1 MSKRAVSPAKE
12 TGKAPKVITSAK
24 DAERM
29 DALNEEIRVAIWP
42 NYDHEKFLK
51 ILDDW
56 PELTTLKHGTLQ
68 ETLLHRYHYF
78 FFLEKN
84 LKFYI

>member
-12 TGKAPKVITSAK
+12 NNKAPKVITSGK
-24 DAERM
+24 DTEKM
-29 DALNEEIRVAIWP
+29 DALNEDIRLAIWP

-68 ETLLHRYHYF
+68 ETSLHRYY
-78 FFLEKN
+78 N
-84 LKFYI
+84 

>member
-68 ETLLHRYHYF
+68 ETLLHRYY
-78 FFLEKN
+78 N
-84 LKFYI
+84 YIF